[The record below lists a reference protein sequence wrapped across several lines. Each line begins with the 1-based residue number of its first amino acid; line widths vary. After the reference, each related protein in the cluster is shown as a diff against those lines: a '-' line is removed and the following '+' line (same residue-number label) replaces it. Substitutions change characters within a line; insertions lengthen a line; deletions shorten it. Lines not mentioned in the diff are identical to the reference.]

1 MSSFLSTANEEDKS
15 LDDGPT
21 IDEQIEAAKSTD
33 DVVGLLERVEIE
45 DEDGGDSDEEGE
57 EMEIHEEAMTLAM
70 IGRHENEDNFMAT
83 ESISSGN
90 IGFVVGKEKIL
101 ESTPTDILDSLP
113 KTPAGWER
121 PAKKDPNEPDF
132 EDVDNPGGW
141 SDFVYRPVY

>member
-1 MSSFLSTANEEDKS
+1 MLASLSLANEEDNS

-33 DVVGLLERVEIE
+33 NVAGLERGKIE
-45 DEDGGDSDEEGE
+45 DGDGGDSDEEGE

-141 SDFVYRPVY
+141 SDFVYRPVH